1 MRKIKKVRRVLVD
14 MSCTLVHHGH
24 VRLINRAAS
33 YGQVIV
39 ALTTD
44 DQVLQCKGYI
54 PELSFSARKEIL
66 ESLRNVHEVVPSPWL
81 IDEAFMQSHGC
92 ELLIH
97 GEDNP
102 NPISK
107 EKIILFPRTEGISS
121 TDIRHAAKKIIELK
135 NSSVSKISST

>member
-1 MRKIKKVRRVLVD
+1 MTEDLKVRRVLVD

-24 VRLINRAAS
+24 VRLINRASS

-44 DQVLQCKGYI
+44 DQILQCKGYI

-66 ESLRNVHEVVPSPWL
+66 ESFKNVHEVVASPWL
-81 IDEAFMQSHGC
+81 IDEEFLQAHGC
-92 ELLIH
+92 DLLVH

-102 NPISK
+102 NPIRK

-121 TDIRHAAKKIIELK
+121 TDLRRAAKKIIDLK
-135 NSSVSKISST
+135 DSLALNNSNT